1 MGKRMIYQTFAE
13 LYDEL
18 FDPAMY
24 QQWLDFVRRE
34 LPDQSGEVLELAC
47 GTGRLA
53 VLLAQAGYHVTG
65 LDLSDNMLALAEQHA
80 EEANVPLPLV
90 EGNMLDLSDIGQFS
104 AVTCFAD
111 SFCYLQ
117 ELAQVQTAFTQVAQ
131 HLTANGKF
139 LFDVIT
145 PYQTDEVYPGYM
157 YNYRD
162 EERTFMW
169 TSYASEDYAHGAEH
183 DLSFFIWNAEKQAFD
198 EVSELHRE
206 RTYVLAD
213 YQQALA
219 AAGFSQVKV
228 TADFGQHE
236 PDDKT
241 TRWFFE
247 CQK

>member
-1 MGKRMIYQTFAE
+1 MIYQTFAE

-24 QQWLDFVRRE
+24 QQWLDFVRRQ
-34 LPDQSGEVLELAC
+34 LPDQTGEVLELAC

-65 LDLSDNMLALAEQHA
+65 FDLSDNMLALAQQHA
-80 EEANVPLPLV
+80 EAADVTIPLI
-90 EGNMLDLSDIGQFS
+90 EGNMLDLSELGTFS

-111 SFCYLQ
+111 SFCYLPDIT
-117 ELAQVQTAFTQVAQ
+117 QVQQAFTEVAQ
-131 HLTANGKF
+131 HLTADGKF

-145 PYQTDEVYPGYM
+145 PHQTDDVYPGYM

-162 EERTFMW
+162 DERAFMW
-169 TSYASEDYAHGAEH
+169 TSYAGETPHSAEH
-183 DLSFFIWNAEKQAFD
+183 DLTFFIWNDDKQAFD
-198 EVSELHRE
+198 EVSELHQE
-206 RTYVLAD
+206 QTYDLAT

-219 AAGFSQVKV
+219 AAGFSHVTV

-236 PDDKT
+236 PDDQT
-241 TRWFFE
+241 TRWFFV

>member
-1 MGKRMIYQTFAE
+1 MIYQTFAE

-18 FDPAMY
+18 FDPAMT

-53 VLLAQAGYHVTG
+53 VLLAKAGYHVTG

-80 EEANVPLPLV
+80 EEAAVPLPLV
-90 EGNMLDLSDIGQFS
+90 AGNMLDLSEIGQFS

-111 SFCYLQ
+111 SFCYLPD
-117 ELAQVQTAFTQVAQ
+117 LAQVQTAFTQVAA
-131 HLTANGKF
+131 HLAVDGKF

-162 EERTFMW
+162 EQRAFMW

-183 DLSFFIWNAEKQAFD
+183 DLSFFIWNAKKQAYD
-198 EVSELHRE
+198 EVSELHQE

-213 YQQALA
+213 YQKALA
-219 AAGFSQVKV
+219 AAGFSRVKV
-228 TADFGQHE
+228 TADFGQSA

>member
-1 MGKRMIYQTFAE
+1 MIYQTFAE

-34 LPDQSGEVLELAC
+34 LPQQDGEILELAC
-47 GTGRLA
+47 GTGRLG

-65 LDLSDNMLALAEQHA
+65 LDLSDNMLALAQQHI
-80 EEANVPLPLV
+80 EAAAVAMPLL
-90 EGNMLDLSDIGQFS
+90 EGNMLDLSELGTFS

-111 SFCYLQ
+111 SFCYLPD
-117 ELAQVQTAFTQVAQ
+117 LAQVQTAFTQVAA
-131 HLTANGKF
+131 HLTATGKF

-145 PYQTDEVYPGYM
+145 PHQTDDVYPGYM

-162 EERTFMW
+162 EERAFMW
-169 TSYASEDYAHGAEH
+169 TSYAGEVAHSAEH
-183 DLSFFIWNAEKQAFD
+183 DLSFFIWNAEKDAFD
-198 EVSELHRE
+198 EVSELHQE

-213 YQQALA
+213 YQRALA

-228 TADFGQHE
+228 TADFGQAAPNE
-236 PDDKT
+236 QT

>member
-1 MGKRMIYQTFAE
+1 MIYQTFAE

-34 LPDQSGEVLELAC
+34 LPDQPGEILELAC
-47 GTGRLA
+47 GTGRLG

-65 LDLSDNMLALAEQHA
+65 LDLSENMLALAQQHA
-80 EEANVPLPLV
+80 EAAEVTLPLIA
-90 EGNMLDLSDIGQFS
+90 GNMLDLSAIGQFA

-111 SFCYLQ
+111 SFCYLPD
-117 ELAQVQTAFTQVAQ
+117 LAQVQQAFTQVAE
-131 HLTANGKF
+131 HLTATGTF

-162 EERTFMW
+162 ETRAFMW
-169 TSYASEDYAHGAEH
+169 TSYAGETGHSAEH
-183 DLSFFIWNAEKQAFD
+183 DLSFFIWNEDKQAFD
-198 EVSELHRE
+198 EVSELHQE
-206 RTYVLAD
+206 RTYDLAE
-213 YQQALA
+213 YQQALM
-219 AAGFSQVKV
+219 AAGFSHVKV
-228 TADFGQHE
+228 TANFGQSA
-236 PDDKT
+236 PGKQT

>member
-24 QQWLDFVRRE
+24 DQWLDFVRRE

-47 GTGRLA
+47 GTGRLG
-53 VLLAQAGYHVTG
+53 VMLAGAGYHVTG

-80 EEANVPLPLV
+80 EEAGVALPLL
-90 EGNMLDLSDIGQFS
+90 EGNMLDLSAIGTFS

-111 SFCYLQ
+111 SFCYLTDID
-117 ELAQVQTAFTQVAQ
+117 QVQQAFTQVAA
-131 HLTANGKF
+131 HLTADGKF

-162 EERTFMW
+162 EERAFMW
-169 TSYASEDYAHGAEH
+169 TSYAGETGHSAEH
-183 DLSFFIWNAEKQAFD
+183 DLTFFIWNAEKNAFD
-198 EVSELHRE
+198 EVSELHQE
-206 RTYVLAD
+206 RTYELD
-213 YQQALA
+213 QYRQALH
-219 AAGFSQVKV
+219 AAGFSHVKV
-228 TADFGQHE
+228 TADFGQAE
-236 PDDKT
+236 PDART

-247 CQK
+247 CEK

>member
-1 MGKRMIYQTFAE
+1 MIYQTFAE

-34 LPDQSGEVLELAC
+34 IPDQNGQLLELAC
-47 GTGRLA
+47 GTGRLG
-53 VLLAQAGYHVTG
+53 VLLAQDGYHVTG
-65 LDLSDNMLALAEQHA
+65 LDLSDNMLALAQAHA
-80 EEANVPLPLV
+80 DEAQVTLPLLQ
-90 EGNMLDLSDIGQFS
+90 GDMLDLSEIGTFD

-111 SFCYLQ
+111 SFCYLPDI
-117 ELAQVQTAFTQVAQ
+117 ETVQKAFTQVAS
-131 HLTANGKF
+131 HLTQDGKF

-145 PYQTDEVYPGYM
+145 PHQTDDIYPGYM

-162 EERTFMW
+162 DERAFMW
-169 TSYASEDYAHGAEH
+169 TSYAGEEPHSAEH
-183 DLSFFIWNAEKQAFD
+183 DLSFFIYNEHKESFD
-198 EVSELHRE
+198 EVSELHHE
-206 RTYVLAD
+206 RTYDLPA

-219 AAGFSQVKV
+219 AAGFSHVRV
-228 TADFGQHE
+228 MADFGRQT
-236 PDDKT
+236 PDDQT